1 MFSDDRVEF
10 AKQLTFALQAKNG
23 DREVKKE
30 TIIFWFEL
38 FADYSI
44 DAFKAALHR
53 AVLDCSGRLDPAK
66 VKQFLPCPL
75 GHPTVEE
82 AWNAAPKT
90 EIESAYVTDE
100 IMAAI
105 SAADD
110 SIARGDMV
118 AARMCFKEVYERNI
132 NQARIMNK
140 PARFWLTEGIGLSE
154 DEKQENRKKALTVA
168 HAKGWISDNVYKTKI
183 KSLPNF
189 GGNVARLED
198 FSKGLEQRKLV
209 ASKQISKIKAML
221 NGANNEK

>member
-1 MFSDDRVEF
+1 MFNEDKAEFYRCLSLAMAAKGNDDLPKDLV
-10 AKQLTFALQAKNG
+10 
-23 DREVKKE
+23 
-30 TIIFWFEL
+30 IYWFDL
-38 FADYSI
+38 FNQYSI
-44 DAFKAALHR
+44 DSFKSALNR
-53 AVLDCSGRLDPAK
+53 AVTETKGRLTPNS
-66 VKQFLPCPL
+66 VMQFLPCPL

-90 EIESAYVTDE
+90 ERESAYVTDE

-118 AARMCFKEVYERNI
+118 AARMCFREVYERNI
-132 NQARIMNK
+132 NEARIMNK
-140 PARFWLTEGIGLSE
+140 PARFWLTEGVGFSE
-154 DEKQENRKKALTVA
+154 DEKQENRKKALTGA

-209 ASKQISKIKAML
+209 ASKQIFKIKAML
-221 NGANNEK
+221 NGGGDEK